1 MIDEGCQIPE
11 QKNINHEPIFRPVQA
26 GDFLILVQ
34 RRSEIFHEIIKA
46 CKDVDLPIAGADRL
60 KLAGEVAIKDICN
73 FLAFIDNADDDF
85 SLAAVLKSPL
95 FGWTEKQ
102 LFNLAHSREE
112 MTLWQALKKDP
123 NNFLYELKVFEDL
136 RSVSEFVRPYELI
149 ERILILHNGRSLLIG
164 RLGKEAEEG
173 IDTLLTQAMDY
184 EISEIPSLTGFLSWI
199 SDENIQIKRQF
210 DSSANQIRVMT
221 VHGAKGLEAPIVIL
235 PETNDFKNEL
245 SDEILFTENYAF
257 KKFSSTERSNKT
269 ANIYDDQK
277 RRNSAERDR
286 LLYVALTRAEV
297 WLIVAAA
304 GNVSDTGESWYKKIE
319 KGLIDLAAKATP
331 FSNGAGLCYRHGEWL
346 FSQSSGELAKKEK
359 TVKLPPIFTE
369 KVNTPLKCEKFI
381 NPSGLTGAKGIQSF
395 DVDTFGDAKIF
406 GTIVHLFLEK
416 LPKTNPDN
424 WQKILPNLL
433 KWAEITVSEETQIK
447 AYKQAEKILKKRS
460 FEFIFAPDTLAEV
473 QFSTIVKSIGVLPI
487 VGVIDRLVISEDSA
501 LVIDFKSNQEVPTSV
516 DEIPLGILKQMGAY
530 AVSMQKVFPK
540 KIIELGIIWT
550 QSAELMKIDVN
561 KALSSLDTT

>member
-1 MIDEGCQIPE
+1 
-11 QKNINHEPIFRPVQA
+11 
-26 GDFLILVQ
+26 
-34 RRSEIFHEIIKA
+34 
-46 CKDVDLPIAGADRL
+46 
-60 KLAGEVAIKDICN
+60 
-73 FLAFIDNADDDF
+73 
-85 SLAAVLKSPL
+85 
-95 FGWTEKQ
+95 
-102 LFNLAHSREE
+102 
-112 MTLWQALKKDP
+112 
-123 NNFLYELKVFEDL
+123 
-136 RSVSEFVRPYELI
+136 
-149 ERILILHNGRSLLIG
+149 LIG

-257 KKFSSTERSNKT
+257 KKFASTERSNKT
-269 ANIYDDQK
+269 ATIYDDQK
-277 RRNSAERDR
+277 CQNSAERDR

-304 GNVSDTGESWYKKIE
+304 GDVSDFGESWYKKIE
-319 KGLIDLAAKATP
+319 RGLVDLAAKTTP
-331 FSNGAGLCYRHGEWL
+331 FSNGNGLCYQHGEWL
-346 FSQSSGELAKKEK
+346 SSQSSGKLAKKEK

-447 AYKQAEKILKKRS
+447 AYKQAEKILKKQS
-460 FEFIFAPDTLAEV
+460 FEFIFAVDTLAEV

-487 VGVIDRLVISEDSA
+487 VGVIDRLVISEDLA
-501 LVIDFKSNQEVPTSV
+501 LIIDFKTNKEVPTSV

-550 QSAELMKIDVN
+550 HSAELMKIDVN
-561 KALSSLDTT
+561 KALSSIDAI